1 MRALI
6 VVTSVVG
13 VAGFVKCATSVGES
27 CICRVERVVKCGVQ
41 GGLMWTSKS
50 ADCRNVRRGRE
61 FVLRSEMT
69 ESCVMPRGVNVAIKV
84 ARLEGWE
91 RVSQM

>member
-1 MRALI
+1 
-6 VVTSVVG
+6 
-13 VAGFVKCATSVGES
+13 
-27 CICRVERVVKCGVQ
+27 
-41 GGLMWTSKS
+41 MWTSKS
-50 ADCRNVRRGRE
+50 ADCRNVRRGRA

-69 ESCVMPRGVNVAIKV
+69 ESCVMARGVNVEIKV